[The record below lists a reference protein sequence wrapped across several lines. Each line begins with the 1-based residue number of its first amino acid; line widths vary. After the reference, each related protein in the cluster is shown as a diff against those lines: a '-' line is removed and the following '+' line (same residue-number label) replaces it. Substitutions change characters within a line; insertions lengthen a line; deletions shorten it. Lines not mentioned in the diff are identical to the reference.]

1 MNNLT
6 SQQLQRIAGYLGI
19 AQRAG
24 KIISGNNMVKEALLK
39 KKVELV
45 VIADDA
51 AEIVKTEIISI
62 AHRRRVDIL
71 FWPNKVNLGLIVG
84 KSQRG
89 SLVLLDAGFATAIKK
104 LLNN

>member
-1 MNNLT
+1 
-6 SQQLQRIAGYLGI
+6 
-19 AQRAG
+19 
-24 KIISGNNMVKEALLK
+24 MVKEALQK

-51 AEIVKTEIISI
+51 AEIVKTEIISL
-62 AHRRRVDIL
+62 AQKRRVEVL

-89 SLVLLDAGFATAIKK
+89 SLALLDAGFASAIKK